1 MNIISNIKKSLSR
14 ERSSPPAIN
23 SPKIVLTVEKPAANF
38 SPIMSPISSN
48 TNINLSDSNSN
59 LNSLQLNSKSESNH
73 LPKRS
78 SSVRRLPFAYIKSS
92 TDNNSNPTNNAEFE
106 KPNTTSNQLD
116 NDYKLY
122 SNYNSLN
129 VNNQNHVFVRHS
141 YKTSSFHNYRRVQR

>member
-23 SPKIVLTVEKPAANF
+23 SPKIVLTVEKPTANF
-38 SPIMSPISSN
+38 SSIVSPISSN
-48 TNINLSDSNSN
+48 TNINLTHSNSN
-59 LNSLQLNSKSESNH
+59 LNSLELNSKSESNH
-73 LPKRS
+73 LPKRC

-92 TDNNSNPTNNAEFE
+92 TENNSNPNNNAEFE
-106 KPNTTSNQLD
+106 KPNTTSDQLD

-129 VNNQNHVFVRHS
+129 VNHNHVFVRNS

>member
-1 MNIISNIKKSLSR
+1 
-14 ERSSPPAIN
+14 
-23 SPKIVLTVEKPAANF
+23 
-38 SPIMSPISSN
+38 MSPISSS
-48 TNINLSDSNSN
+48 TNLNMSHSNSN

-78 SSVRRLPFAYIKSS
+78 CSVRRLPFAYIKSS
-92 TDNNSNPTNNAEFE
+92 SDNNSNPNNNAEFE

-116 NDYKLY
+116 NDYTLY

-129 VNNQNHVFVRHS
+129 VNNKNHTFVRNS